1 VIQEECISVKTKV
14 GLFLVAA
21 ILIGLAAG
29 LAIRHWDAI
38 VQRIAGKAMEAE
50 RRDWVQRTQEL
61 EGTVARLQQERQRS
75 QPASRERLEQVFGA
89 SSPLVQGVS
98 PSQLKCEELEASL
111 RAFCDALNRSE
122 VWRAHGVRQES
133 WRFFVDV
140 IAAMEQRL
148 PATGGISLQPQVIVE
163 NSFYLY
169 RVLGKTRLEI
179 LRDLVKDEADV
190 AEPLMGVL
198 YRWLMVG
205 RGCDA
210 SQKQPQQFKAMYH
223 YACFFLN
230 TLGGQAYLMRRKSKV
245 RLLTAYYATLIVH
258 EATVQGLNESG
269 LDVRFFLPLLA
280 NEIESRNDLSHADEY
295 LKTLSNL
302 QAYYGAR

>member
-1 VIQEECISVKTKV
+1 MKAKV

-21 ILIGLAAG
+21 ILIGVAAG
-29 LAIRHWDAI
+29 LVIRHWDAI
-38 VQRIAGKAMEAE
+38 VQRIAGKAMQAE

-75 QPASRERLEQVFGA
+75 QPASRERLEKVFGA

-111 RAFCDALNRSE
+111 RAFCDAVNRGE
-122 VWRAHGVRQES
+122 TWRDHEARQDS

-148 PATGGISLQPQVIVE
+148 PATGGISLQPRVIVE

-169 RVLGKTRLEI
+169 RLLGKKRLEI

-198 YRWLMVG
+198 YRWLMAG
-205 RGCDA
+205 RRCDG
-210 SQKQPQQFKAMYH
+210 SQQQPQQFKAMYH

-230 TLGGQAYLMRRKSKV
+230 TLGGEAYLIRRESRV
-245 RLLTAYYATLIVH
+245 RLLTEYYATLIVH
-258 EATVQGLNESG
+258 DATVRGLNESG
-269 LDVRFFLPLLA
+269 LDVRFFLPLLV
-280 NEIESRNDLSHADEY
+280 NEIGTRNDLSHADEY

-302 QAYYGAR
+302 RAYYAGRS